1 VNRYEIVI
9 RPEAENDLREAFA
22 YIHADSPRSAA
33 LWLSGLYQAIGALE
47 TMPQRC
53 PFAPER
59 EDLGVE
65 VRQFLYRSHR
75 ILFTIERRKVFVH
88 HIRHAA
94 MDSLPHVRAIG
105 KRRTGRKRR

>member
-1 VNRYEIVI
+1 MKRYDIVI

-22 YIHADSPRSAA
+22 YIQADSRRSAA
-33 LWLSGLYQAIGALE
+33 SWLSGLYKAIGALE

-53 PFAPER
+53 PSAPER
-59 EDLGVE
+59 EDLGFK

-75 ILFTIERRKVFVH
+75 ILFTIESSKVFVH

-94 MDSLPHVRAIG
+94 MDSLTHVRAIG
-105 KRRTGRKRR
+105 KRRTGRKR